1 MDDLKPIRLHHN
13 TTYTFDRSVVLGPH
27 DVRLH
32 PSGYCRSPILDYTLR
47 VQPADAAVH
56 WYVDAPGNS
65 VARFVFSQPV
75 LELSFDVELTADLRP
90 TNPFDF
96 LLDLSAMQF
105 PFRYPDEVAVELAP
119 ALGADP
125 AVARLSE
132 WVETLRRDCMGTAS
146 IDTVRLLIEVNRRIH
161 GEIAYT
167 VREEPGVH
175 SPEQTLALAAGSCRD
190 SSWLAVQVLR
200 ELGLAARFV
209 SGYLIQ
215 PESDTSQQQSSV
227 GQTQTAAPALRADL
241 HAWVEVYLPGAGWI
255 GLDPTSGLLAAE
267 GHIALARARAPAAA
281 APVIGSASPSQARL
295 THRLEVESV

>member
-1 MDDLKPIRLHHN
+1 MPIRLRHN

-27 DVRLH
+27 DLRLH
-32 PSGYCRSPILDYTLR
+32 PSGYCRSPILEYALR
-47 VQPADAAVH
+47 VQPADANVH
-56 WYVDAPGNS
+56 WYVDAAGNS

-75 LELSFDVELTADLRP
+75 VELSFDVELTADLRP
-90 TNPFDF
+90 GNPFDF

-105 PFRYPDEVAVELAP
+105 PFRYPDEVAEELAP

-125 AVARLSE
+125 AAPRLSE
-132 WVETLRRDCMGTAS
+132 WVETLRRDCMGTGS
-146 IDTVRLLIEVNRRIH
+146 IDTVSLLVELNRRLH

-167 VREEPGVH
+167 VREEPGVQ
-175 SPEQTLALAAGSCRD
+175 SPEQTLALAEGSCRD

-215 PESDTSQQQSSV
+215 PESAASQQQSSA
-227 GQTQTAAPALRADL
+227 GQTQAAAPALRADL
-241 HAWVEVYLPGAGWI
+241 HAWAEVYLPGAGWI

-267 GHIALARARAPAAA
+267 GHIALARARTPSAA

-295 THRLEVESV
+295 THGLEAEPA